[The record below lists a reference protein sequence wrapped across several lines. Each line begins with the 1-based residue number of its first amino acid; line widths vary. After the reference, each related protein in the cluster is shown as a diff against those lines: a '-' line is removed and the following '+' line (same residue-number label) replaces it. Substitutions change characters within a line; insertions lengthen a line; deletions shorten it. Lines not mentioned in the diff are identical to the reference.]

1 MTRSPIELF
10 WTAKKKVF
18 REGHWHGKGGDGD
31 AEAVYDRLSYSWND
45 LGNIYQ
51 LFFSIFA
58 IKIYSINPIF
68 L

>member
-1 MTRSPIELF
+1 MLTIGE
-10 WTAKKKVF
+10 KVF

-51 LFFSIFA
+51 ILFSVFTIN
-58 IKIYSINPIF
+58 IYPIYLNF